1 MGGPFS
7 SIKMETEGGKNLD
20 RGEGGIMG
28 GGGRCRDVHEGG
40 DYGGWWEFHARV
52 EPQPPSGPYGDNCG
66 DLVRV

>member
-1 MGGPFS
+1 MGGPFP

-40 DYGGWWEFHARV
+40 DYGG
-52 EPQPPSGPYGDNCG
+52 
-66 DLVRV
+66 